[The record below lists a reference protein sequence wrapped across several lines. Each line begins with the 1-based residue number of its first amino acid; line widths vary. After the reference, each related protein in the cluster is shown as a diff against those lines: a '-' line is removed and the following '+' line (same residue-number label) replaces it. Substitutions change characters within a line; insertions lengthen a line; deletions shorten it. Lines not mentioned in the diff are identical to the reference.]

1 MSSVTN
7 FCATRCAKFNSQFI
21 PPNVAVCLD
30 YVFSSIIRCAV
41 IKFFFGNDI
50 VDSLL
55 TMLVGNIIRFIIVRV
70 EQIVCGLVQMA
81 RGCKCKTRCS
91 GVTSSLSWIIVSF
104 LLLAMVGPVAVS
116 LLKETTTLL
125 LYCSNIIHVS
135 SIFSVT
141 CLIIYHRQISM
152 HGMKIMRIITV
163 HSVVISSSWLQWWF
177 NTCMYQDCMN
187 L

>member
-1 MSSVTN
+1 LHVANPFFQYEQSPLCPYLLAALTSIGKCLSY
-7 FCATRCAKFNSQFI
+7 FASGLATAGTKFNSLRVWIASFI

-30 YVFSSIIRCAV
+30 YVFSCAV

-70 EQIVCGLVQMA
+70 EQIVCGLVQMV

-91 GVTSSLSWIIVSF
+91 GATSSLSWIIVSF

-116 LLKETTTLL
+116 LLKETTPLL
-125 LYCSNIIHVS
+125 SLL
-135 SIFSVT
+135 F
-141 CLIIYHRQISM
+141 
-152 HGMKIMRIITV
+152 
-163 HSVVISSSWLQWWF
+163 
-177 NTCMYQDCMN
+177 
-187 L
+187 

>member
-1 MSSVTN
+1 MTT
-7 FCATRCAKFNSQFI
+7 AGAKFNSLRVWIASFI

-70 EQIVCGLVQMA
+70 EQIVCGLVQMV

-116 LLKETTTLL
+116 LLKDTTTLL
-125 LYCSNIIHVS
+125 SLL
-135 SIFSVT
+135 F
-141 CLIIYHRQISM
+141 
-152 HGMKIMRIITV
+152 
-163 HSVVISSSWLQWWF
+163 
-177 NTCMYQDCMN
+177 
-187 L
+187 